1 MFQLILLLHS
11 FGQEDIPNP
20 PYGQSLSP
28 LWKNFSPSPHPPK
41 CTQLC
46 QTLRPLAGSCG
57 TRKPLPSDVP
67 AMPHTRP
74 KENLIIVVFVVAF
87 EAVFFCLA
95 RQVSYV
101 LWPNAWER
109 GDIRQIRFRGRWVR
123 NSPDP
128 TGATDQATLSLFSLV
143 GSLDDAQDSAS
154 QRRPTFLSS

>member
-1 MFQLILLLHS
+1 
-11 FGQEDIPNP
+11 
-20 PYGQSLSP
+20 
-28 LWKNFSPSPHPPK
+28 
-41 CTQLC
+41 
-46 QTLRPLAGSCG
+46 
-57 TRKPLPSDVP
+57 
-67 AMPHTRP
+67 MPHTRP

-143 GSLDDAQDSAS
+143 GSLDDAQDSAL